1 MGKSFL
7 VASLLLLFLAGC
19 ATTQTPSPVD
29 PNMSNDQLWTMLTN
43 GNGRYAGNSL
53 TFGHLINLRAAT
65 APPNDQNPPVTILSC
80 ADSRVPAEL
89 VFHQSVG
96 QLFVTREAGN
106 VADQFT
112 LASIEF
118 AIVKK
123 YTRMIVVLGHEACG
137 AVVSAM
143 TDSGGTPALDA
154 LVARIRTSFP
164 DDICTDPIDPVCV
177 RGAVVLNTK
186 ASARYLITASPT
198 IRGAVCTRPPAER
211 VSMRAAYYNLA
222 SGRVEPIDLSPDELC
237 RP

>member
-1 MGKSFL
+1 MGKRFL
-7 VASLLLLFLAGC
+7 IASLLLLLLAGC
-19 ATTQTPSPVD
+19 ATTQTPRPAD
-29 PNMSNDQLWTMLTN
+29 PNLSNNERWTLLMQ
-43 GNGRYAGNSL
+43 GNGRYVGGTL
-53 TFGHLINLRAAT
+53 TYGYLANYRVGT

-89 VFHQSVG
+89 VFHQTVG

-112 LASIEF
+112 IAGIEF
-118 AIVKK
+118 AILKG

-143 TDSGGTPALDA
+143 TSSGGTPALDA

-164 DDICTDPIDPVCV
+164 DDICTDPIDPHCV
-177 RGAVVLNTK
+177 RGAVEWNTK
-186 ASARYLITASPT
+186 ASARYLITASDT

-211 VSMRAAYYNLA
+211 VSMVTAYYNLA
-222 SGRVEPIDLSPDELC
+222 SGRVDVIPISPDEIC

>member
-1 MGKSFL
+1 MRSRFL
-7 VASLLLLFLAGC
+7 VAPFLLLLAAC
-19 ATTQTPSPVD
+19 ATTQTPAPVD
-29 PNMSNDQLWTMLTN
+29 PNMSNDQLWNMLMQ
-43 GNGRYAGNSL
+43 GNGRYVGNSL
-53 TFGHLINLRAAT
+53 TFGALANHRQAT

-80 ADSRVPAEL
+80 ADSRVPPEL
-89 VFHQSVG
+89 IFHQTVG

-118 AIVKK
+118 AIAKG
-123 YTRMIVVLGHEACG
+123 YTRMIVVMGHEACG

-143 TDSGGTPALDA
+143 TNSGGTPALDA

-164 DDICTDPIDPVCV
+164 SDICTDPIDPVCV
-177 RGAVVLNTK
+177 RGATVLNTK

-198 IRGAVCTRPPAER
+198 IRGAVCNRPPAQR
-211 VSMRAAYYNLA
+211 VSMRTAYYNLA
-222 SGRVEPIDLSPDELC
+222 SGRVDVIPISTDELC